1 MVMTRGKSR
10 RRERMEKD
18 DVELGALIKHF
29 DLHNRTE
36 GKSAKTV
43 AWYKAILEIFHRF
56 LLDGQKPTQ
65 LGDLD
70 ETRAREFILYLQE
83 KDRWHR
89 TPGIVRRGK
98 LKTISIQGYVR
109 ALRTF
114 FNWLHKEGYTEE
126 HRLAKLRPPKAERR
140 VIEAL
145 TPEEIARVLGA
156 INPNTDAGAR
166 DHAFVILLLDSG
178 LRCSELANATVA
190 DINIEGGYLK
200 VMGKGGKERIVPFGA
215 TAQKALMRY
224 LLHFR
229 PEPFNP
235 AIQELFLTLEG
246 RPLTYDGARMMF
258 RRIAER
264 SGVER
269 LHAHLCRHTFAT
281 NYLINGGDVFTL
293 QQILGHTTL
302 EMVRRYVNL
311 ASPHVTL
318 QHRKF
323 SPMDR
328 MDLKKFRPGGTN
340 RTSDSREARAA
351 SKWQDKA
358 SQAPTMLPE
367 IRVSSARGI
376 AHRYD

>member
-1 MVMTRGKSR
+1 MVPTRGKRQR
-10 RRERMEKD
+10 RQKVD
-18 DVELGALIKHF
+18 NDSIELGALVGHF
-29 DLHNRTE
+29 ELHNRTE
-36 GKSAKTV
+36 GKSAKTI
-43 AWYKAILEIFHRF
+43 AWYNAVLDIFHRF
-56 LLDGQKPTQ
+56 LLETERPTQ

-83 KDRWHR
+83 KERWHR
-89 TPGIVRRGK
+89 SPSITHRGK
-98 LKTISIQGYVR
+98 LKTISIQSYVR

-114 FNWLHKEGYTEE
+114 FNWLHKEGYTGE
-126 HRLAKLRPPKAERR
+126 HRLARLRPPKAERR
-140 VIEAL
+140 IIEAL
-145 TPEEIARVLGA
+145 SPEEIGRVLGA

-166 DHAFVILLLDSG
+166 DYAFVILLLDSG
-178 LRCSELANATVA
+178 LRCSELANSEVG
-190 DINIEGGYLK
+190 DINIQGGYLK
-200 VMGKGGKERIVPFGA
+200 VMGKGGKERVVPFGA

-235 AIQELFLTLEG
+235 AIRAFFLTLEG
-246 RPLTYDGARMMF
+246 RPLTYVGARMLF
-258 RRIAER
+258 RRIAAR

-311 ASPHVTL
+311 AAAHVTF
-318 QHRKF
+318 QHRRF

-328 MDLKKFRPGGTN
+328 MDLKKIRTVSAN
-340 RTSDSREARAA
+340 RSADLLERRAVT
-351 SKWQDKA
+351 K
-358 SQAPTMLPE
+358 SQAEAPHVPLVFPE
-367 IRVSSARGI
+367 SRG
-376 AHRYD
+376 AVVTGADRGYR